1 MVVRMAAAMSLMAF
15 ALCLVVGGMEA
26 GNPFDTTVKRALVAM
41 VGTLVIG
48 LLIGTGFKAMLKEN
62 LVNEEKRMKV
72 PSGSPTEEDR

>member
-1 MVVRMAAAMSLMAF
+1 
-15 ALCLVVGGMEA
+15 
-26 GNPFDTTVKRALVAM
+26 VKRALVAM